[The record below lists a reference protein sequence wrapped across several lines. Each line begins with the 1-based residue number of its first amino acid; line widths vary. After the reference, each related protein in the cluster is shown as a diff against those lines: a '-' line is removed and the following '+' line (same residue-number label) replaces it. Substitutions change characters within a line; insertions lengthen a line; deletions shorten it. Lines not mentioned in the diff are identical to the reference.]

1 MMQFSILASLD
12 NISKCIKLEFFYAF
26 QEGYITF
33 KDRVADILNNIS
45 KSPVQNSTSEG
56 EANEK
61 ISDDIS
67 NTIWV

>member
-1 MMQFSILASLD
+1 MQFSILASLD
-12 NISKCIKLEFFYAF
+12 NISKCIKLKFFYAF

-33 KDRVADILNNIS
+33 KDRVSGNLNNIS

-61 ISDDIS
+61 ISDNIS